1 MALDVGSL
9 TGELVKLYE
18 KGPKG
23 NSDPK
28 EVGRET
34 GKAYMNFC
42 SKAMDSGGGKFVSM
56 SGASDLGK
64 NLGNIYNKES
74 IGGALTAEAIA
85 TEFNNC
91 LLTFKTDQQLVIIT
105 STGYPMMIMGLIGV
119 FSAPNTSAAQYA
131 QKLAMEIASFT
142 MMAIVSGLIPGA
154 PPVPYTGPLI

>member
-1 MALDVGSL
+1 
-9 TGELVKLYE
+9 
-18 KGPKG
+18 
-23 NSDPK
+23 
-28 EVGRET
+28 
-34 GKAYMNFC
+34 
-42 SKAMDSGGGKFVSM
+42 
-56 SGASDLGK
+56 
-64 NLGNIYNKES
+64 
-74 IGGALTAEAIA
+74 LTAEAIA